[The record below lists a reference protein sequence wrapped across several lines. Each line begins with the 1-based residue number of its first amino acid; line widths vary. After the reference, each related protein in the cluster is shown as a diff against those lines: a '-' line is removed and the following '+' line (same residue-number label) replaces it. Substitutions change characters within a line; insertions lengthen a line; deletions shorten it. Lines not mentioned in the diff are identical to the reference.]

1 MSQFSMRLAL
11 AAGLL
16 AALAIAPAAV
26 SAQAATQWRAALTGA
41 NEVPAVTTTATGTF
55 TGTLDEMA
63 GTLAWTLVVVPA
75 ATSITAA
82 HLHTGA
88 AGVNGGVALGL
99 YTPAA
104 GTATVGSL
112 NLSGTA
118 NASNLSG
125 TFANNF
131 AGFAEAVKAG
141 TIYANVHTTANAG
154 GEIRAQVT
162 PATAAAPAAPKTGNA
177 GMSGLTSTAAMAAL
191 LAVLAAGLVA
201 GGRLAVV
208 RRNR

>member
-63 GTLAWTLVVVPA
+63 GTLAWTLVVPA